1 MIKQKA
7 CHDELGQ
14 AREKHRGNCG
24 EGNTDNHDSF
34 DDDYCKD
41 ILKKMESDLL
51 AVLHD
56 VTSTQELDQ
65 RRGHLTKSFGAA
77 LTQLVPRRQEVQAN
91 PSSAISP
98 PTPVQAPRTPEPEPV
113 VEQKPDADA
122 ASVTKGW
129 TDR

>member
-1 MIKQKA
+1 
-7 CHDELGQ
+7 
-14 AREKHRGNCG
+14 
-24 EGNTDNHDSF
+24 
-34 DDDYCKD
+34 
-41 ILKKMESDLL
+41 MESDLL

-65 RRGHLTKSFGAA
+65 RRGHLTKSFGVA

-122 ASVTKGW
+122 ASATKGW
-129 TDR
+129 TDRSSLRGISRRYHSSYMVNVPPAQEKMQG